1 MLIDA
6 IKANTHG
13 RKVKDI
19 HFDPY
24 SENGVVKVGIS
35 FEEEKI
41 DNVQDYSGLSDLERA
56 IHRGFLC
63 AGVENVPVAIIKETA
78 KECLELAKKELLS
91 YADESNPAIEAMADL
106 ERTFECNPDKLP
118 LWLKNELTKKHLEG
132 YTLGKEATM
141 REMSDFLKSHFNCE
155 EAKGHN
161 PPAINIPTW
170 TPPCYNGGPCT
181 NPQMDCINCPR
192 KTTGGM
198 FSTSSGTS
206 TATLHGNTSATDGKE
221 HNPSFT
227 D

>member
-1 MLIDA
+1 MIPKANQLARGSSLGEIDLMLIDA
-6 IKANTHG
+6 IKANAHG

-35 FEEEKI
+35 FEGEKI

-118 LWLKNELTKKHLEG
+118 LWIKNELAKKHLDG
-132 YTLGKEATM
+132 YIMGREDTM
-141 REMSDFLKSHFNCE
+141 REMRDFLESHFN
-155 EAKGHN
+155 
-161 PPAINIPTW
+161 T
-170 TPPCYNGGPCT
+170 
-181 NPQMDCINCPR
+181 Q
-192 KTTGGM
+192 
-198 FSTSSGTS
+198 SGTS
-206 TATLHGNTSATDGKE
+206 RRQRNEQH
-221 HNPSFT
+221 
-227 D
+227 